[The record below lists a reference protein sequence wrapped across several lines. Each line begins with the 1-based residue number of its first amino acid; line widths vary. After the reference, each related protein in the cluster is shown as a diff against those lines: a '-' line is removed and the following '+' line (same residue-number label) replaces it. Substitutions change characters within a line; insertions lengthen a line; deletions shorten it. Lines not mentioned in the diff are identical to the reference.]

1 MEQSNEELEVVKVD
15 DEVNVNEENRVG
27 AAMDETKTS
36 INAPIMKKVRFLRG
50 RTARQA
56 ASWNSLGADS
66 QNTIFEVLHHMHLE
80 VEDHFKSPERGSR
93 DRRSPD
99 LGTP

>member
-36 INAPIMKKVRFLRG
+36 ITAPIMKKVRF
-50 RTARQA
+50 
-56 ASWNSLGADS
+56 
-66 QNTIFEVLHHMHLE
+66 FM
-80 VEDHFKSPERGSR
+80 
-93 DRRSPD
+93 
-99 LGTP
+99 